1 MKGYGE
7 YTDWTIM
14 WGCTLEK
21 MYQNEVD
28 YNKLKEECTNLENEL
43 EEIRKGKNNENK
55 MERYKG
61 KRILWNLSEHH
72 E

>member
-1 MKGYGE
+1 
-7 YTDWTIM
+7 
-14 WGCTLEK
+14 
-21 MYQNEVD
+21 VD